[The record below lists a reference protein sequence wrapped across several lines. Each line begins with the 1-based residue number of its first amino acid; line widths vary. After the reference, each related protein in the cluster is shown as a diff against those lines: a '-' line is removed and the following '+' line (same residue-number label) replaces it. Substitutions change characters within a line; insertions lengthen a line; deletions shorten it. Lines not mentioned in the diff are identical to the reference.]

1 MIKKIKYAYIFI
13 FILISNFSYS
23 SYCEQNINVKFTPIS
38 GIRLYRVTGGEGNSR
53 SVLDLGYFN
62 GDRASER
69 IKIGTIKVDINMV
82 NTTSEK
88 VPIYDVQVV
97 NVDKLKDTIWK
108 YTYDITAFINDGDG
122 VSADIKLEN
131 LEVYKG
137 KDIIVFD
144 CDNENH
150 DHSNNKLSYS
160 FDLILELNNL
170 NYGGMYGI
178 SSPKKEGVT
187 EAYVNFR
194 DLIVD
199 QLIGSAVSK

>member
-53 SVLDLGYFN
+53 SVLDLGHFN

-108 YTYDITAFINDGDG
+108 YTYDITTFINDGDG

-150 DHSNNKLSYS
+150 NHSNNELSYS

-170 NYGGMYGI
+170 NYGSMYGI
-178 SSPKKEGVT
+178 SSLKKEGVT